1 MTVRRA
7 WILMLIVAFAAA
19 FAAPVAAQDD
29 PETTTTTI
37 ELSSPTASSTV
48 PVSTTTL
55 ELSSPTAT
63 SVPTE
68 VLGVQEVSAQEGS
81 DDELAL
87 TGLGA
92 GPLAAL
98 ALVLLIAGSSLLIG
112 VNRSTT
118 GS

>member
-7 WILMLIVAFAAA
+7 WSLMLIVAFAAA

-37 ELSSPTASSTV
+37 DLSFPTASSTV

-55 ELSSPTAT
+55 DLSSPTAT
-63 SVPTE
+63 SSVPTE
-68 VLGVQEVSAQEGS
+68 VLGAQEGS

-98 ALVLLIAGSSLLIG
+98 ALVLLIAGSGLLIG

>member
-7 WILMLIVAFAAA
+7 WSLMLIVAFAAA

-29 PETTTTTI
+29 PETTTTT
-37 ELSSPTASSTV
+37 LD
-48 PVSTTTL
+48 
-55 ELSSPTAT
+55 LSSPTAT

-68 VLGVQEVSAQEGS
+68 VRGVQEVSAQEGS

>member
-7 WILMLIVAFAAA
+7 WSLMLIVAFAAA

-29 PETTTTTI
+29 PETTTTT
-37 ELSSPTASSTV
+37 LD
-48 PVSTTTL
+48 
-55 ELSSPTAT
+55 LSSPTAT
-63 SVPTE
+63 SSVPTE
-68 VLGVQEVSAQEGS
+68 VLGAQEGS

-98 ALVLLIAGSSLLIG
+98 ALVLLIAGSGLLIG